1 MPKLAAEDDDAGDL
15 EDALAERGFTHLRA
29 RHRGE
34 LLTIESGP
42 KSGPMAHARLRRD
55 TVHLWIL
62 EMPTHT
68 GRWERTPYRQTMDQH
83 VELLATQLSWALAP
97 LPTIQRGTS
106 GRRY

>member
-1 MPKLAAEDDDAGDL
+1 MPKLIANEDDAGDL
-15 EDALAERGFTHLRA
+15 EDSLAERGFTHLRVH
-29 RHRGE
+29 HRGA

-42 KSGPMAHARLRRD
+42 KGAPIPHARLRRD
-55 TVHLWIL
+55 TVHLWTL

-68 GRWERTPYRQTMDQH
+68 ERWEPTPYRHTMDQH
-83 VELLATQLSWALAP
+83 VELLVTQFAWALAP

>member
-1 MPKLAAEDDDAGDL
+1 MPKLVAEDYDAGDL
-15 EDALAERGFTHLRA
+15 EDSLAKRGFTHLRV
-29 RHRGE
+29 RHRGD

-42 KSGPMAHARLRRD
+42 KSAPVAHARLRRD

-68 GRWERTPYRQTMDQH
+68 GRWERTPFRQLMDQQ
-83 VELLATQLSWALAP
+83 VELLATQLAWALAP
-97 LPTIQRGTS
+97 LPAIQRRTS